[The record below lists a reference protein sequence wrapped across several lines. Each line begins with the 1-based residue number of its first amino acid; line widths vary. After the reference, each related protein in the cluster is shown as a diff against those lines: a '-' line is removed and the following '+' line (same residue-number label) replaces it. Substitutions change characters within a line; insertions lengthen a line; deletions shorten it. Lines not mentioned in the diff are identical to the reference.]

1 MQQVFTVFA
10 ALMLMLTLGVAPVSA
25 GQKQTL
31 GTLLGAGAGAVVGSQ
46 IGSGKGQLAATAVG
60 ALLGAGLGNTV
71 GKSLDAADQAA
82 MGRSMNQGMES
93 TPSGQT
99 VAWRNPDSGHSG
111 TYTPQPARQTAS
123 GQYCREF
130 QQTVVV
136 GGKEEKAFGTACRQ
150 PDGSWQ
156 VQN

>member
-1 MQQVFTVFA
+1 MKQLAMSVS
-10 ALMLMLTLGVAPVSA
+10 ALIVSMALVSAPAMA

-31 GTLLGAGAGAVVGSQ
+31 GTILGAGAGGLLGSQ
-46 IGSGKGQLAATAVG
+46 VGSGKGQLVGVAVG
-60 ALLGAGLGNTV
+60 TLLGAGLGNSV

-82 MGRSMNQGMES
+82 MSQTMNQGMES

-99 VAWRNPDSGHSG
+99 VAWKNPDSGHAG
-111 TYTPQPARQTAS
+111 TYTPQPAYQTDN

-130 QQTVVV
+130 QQTIII

-156 VQN
+156 TQN

>member
-10 ALMLMLTLGVAPVSA
+10 ALMLTLAIGAAPAQA

-82 MGRSMNQGMES
+82 MGQSMHQGMES

-111 TYTPQPARQTAS
+111 TYTPQPARQAAN

>member
-1 MQQVFTVFA
+1 MKQLSKRISILAVSM
-10 ALMLMLTLGVAPVSA
+10 ALLTAPALA

-46 IGSGKGQLAATAVG
+46 VGSGKGQLAATAVG
-60 ALLGAGLGNTV
+60 ALLGAGLGNSV
-71 GKSLDAADQAA
+71 GKSLDATDQAT
-82 MGRSMNQGMES
+82 MGQTMHQGMES

-99 VAWRNPDSGHSG
+99 VAWRNPDSGNNG
-111 TYTPQPARQTAS
+111 TYTPQPAYQTSS

-130 QQTVVV
+130 QQTIIV

-156 VQN
+156 TQN

>member
-1 MQQVFTVFA
+1 MKQLAKTA
-10 ALMLMLTLGVAPVSA
+10 STLIIAMALASAPALAVEKS
-25 GQKQTL
+25 TL
-31 GTLLGAGAGAVVGSQ
+31 GTLLGAGAGAVLGSQ

-60 ALLGAGLGNTV
+60 ALLGAGIGHEI

-82 MGRSMNQGMES
+82 MRQTMHQGMES

-99 VAWRNPDSGHSG
+99 VAWQNPDSGHSG
-111 TYTPQPARQTAS
+111 TYTPQPAYQTPG

-130 QQTVVV
+130 QQTIVI

-156 VQN
+156 AQN

>member
-1 MQQVFTVFA
+1 MKRL
-10 ALMLMLTLGVAPVSA
+10 ALSISALIVSMALVSAPSMA

-31 GTLLGAGAGAVVGSQ
+31 GTILGGGAGALLGSQ
-46 IGSGKGQLAATAVG
+46 VGSGKGQMVGVAVG

-71 GKSLDAADQAA
+71 GKSLDTADQAA
-82 MGRSMNQGMES
+82 MSQTMNQGMES
-93 TPSGQT
+93 APSGQT
-99 VAWRNPDSGHSG
+99 VAWKNPDSGHAG
-111 TYTPQPARQTAS
+111 TYTPQPAYQTNT

-130 QQTVVV
+130 QQTIVI

-156 VQN
+156 TQN